1 MKVKIL
7 ILFVVSFFILSA
19 FYAQDNIK
27 AEKEILSVLKYG
39 TADTFEKFAGYEAV
53 GDNELIDRFPHGP
66 FIDKNGVILFEF
78 NQPPYR
84 TIKYQNNKFELSKVS
99 SFDQNFT
106 FPLSGQNLNGIT
118 LSSNFVFF
126 FTYAGNKVKTID
138 DFIKNPNIS
147 SDDLYSSSK
156 RYYPISNGIL
166 IDYVGIKQGPYQ
178 IGVETNSD
186 NTTKIIPNDKTKEW
200 IKTLKGN
207 YSISDDKK
215 VLRNNFQWTPQ
226 KQYGMG
232 TYVARLKSGH
242 TIFTKDDKSTGYYMR
257 NFIIARPDGNIEFI
271 LNIPWSAS
279 SDREEGKS
287 NYSWAFGN
295 WGELYAFIY
304 PAYDSNHSW
313 NNSKKEIELVVSRNY
328 LKYFGILND
337 DRIRLRKGPG
347 TNTES
352 LGTYPI
358 KTGFRILENSGVK
371 QTIGGV
377 TDEWIKVR
385 LLNGTEGY
393 FFGQYVQNL
402 YDGPG
407 TPLPW
412 PNIADWE

>member
-1 MKVKIL
+1 MKLKKNIFL
-7 ILFVVSFFILSA
+7 ICFVCISSFVF
-19 FYAQDNIK
+19 AQETLN
-27 AEKEILSVLKYG
+27 AEKEVISVFKYG
-39 TADTFEKFAGYEAV
+39 TADTFENFVGYQAV
-53 GDNELIDRFPHGP
+53 GDSELIDRFPHGP
-66 FIDKNGVILFEF
+66 FIDKNGTVYFEF

-147 SDDLYSSSK
+147 SDDLYSGASFF
-156 RYYPISNGIL
+156 YPTSTGIFIEYL
-166 IDYVGIKQGPYQ
+166 AIDHGPYQ
-178 IGVETNSD
+178 IGIELND
-186 NTTKIIPNDKTKEW
+186 NYSSKVIPKEKSLDW
-200 IKTLKGN
+200 IKNLKGN
-207 YSISDDKK
+207 YTIGDNKYLYK
-215 VLRNNFQWTPQ
+215 NNNQWTPMWQ
-226 KQYGMG
+226 FGFG
-232 TYVARLKSGH
+232 SYVARLKSGH
-242 TIFTKDDKSTGYYMR
+242 VVFTKDDKSTGYYMR

-313 NNSKKEIELVVSRNY
+313 NNSKKEIELAVSRNY

-358 KTGFRILENSGVK
+358 KTGFRILEKSGVK
-371 QTIGGV
+371 QTIGGI

-385 LLNGTEGY
+385 LLDGTEGY

-412 PNIADWE
+412 PNVADWD